1 MAAGIA
7 RRLRLAMGE
16 ALVRHLSLME
26 QSLLAFTFN
35 IGGIL
40 SGLIFAVFF
49 SRLQDPTLLMLLP
62 AILTI
67 RGNINGILSSKLGT
81 LLHTGRILPSLRGNT
96 RDFEALLRSTF
107 VLTFQSTLL
116 IGLIAFAANLALK
129 RIDVAYLPFFIL
141 IPTLTGGISVAIS
154 EVITSALAIF
164 TFRRGLDP
172 DVLTY
177 PAMST
182 VNDVMVTA
190 IYFGVSWL
198 MLTWI
203 YSIPFGVITFL
214 AVGAASMTFAVLN
227 WRNEMFKRTV
237 MEATPAILASL
248 SMGVLNGVILA
259 GFRSEIEESPAVLT
273 VYPAL
278 MDSLGD
284 IGAITGATTTTKLFL
299 GELEAK
305 ASTIKEALKDLI
317 PVESMAFLL
326 HIVYAAVGFLLSKG
340 AGLTVSF
347 TKLIGITLASNLMA
361 FPAIFAIAYLIAIM
375 TFKKGL
381 DPDNFVI
388 PLETSMADS
397 LATLSVSILTR
408 LFT

>member
-1 MAAGIA
+1 M
-7 RRLRLAMGE
+7 RE
-16 ALVRHLSLME
+16 ALASHLSLME

-40 SGLIFAVFF
+40 SGLIFALFF

-81 LLHTGRILPSLRGNT
+81 FLHTGRILPSIRGNT
-96 RDFEALLRSTF
+96 KDFEALLRSTL
-107 VLTFQSTLL
+107 VVTFQSTLL
-116 IGLIAFAANLALK
+116 IGLIAFTANFALG
-129 RIDVAYLPFFIL
+129 RIDEAYLPFFIL
-141 IPTLTGGISVAIS
+141 VPTLTGGISVAMS
-154 EVITSALAIF
+154 EVITTALAIY
-164 TFRRGLDP
+164 TFRKGLDP

-182 VNDVMVTA
+182 VNDVMVTI
-190 IYFGVSWL
+190 IYFGISWL
-198 MLTWI
+198 MVSWRH
-203 YSIPFGVITFL
+203 SILLGVIIFL
-214 AVGAASMTFAVLN
+214 AVGAVSTAFAFLN
-227 WRNEMFKRTV
+227 WRNETFKRTL

-248 SMGVLNGVILA
+248 SLGVLNGVILA
-259 GFRSEIEESPAVLT
+259 GFRSEIERNPAVLT

-284 IGAITGATTTTKLFL
+284 LGAITGATTTTKLFL

-305 ASTIKEALKDLI
+305 ASTIKEALKDLM
-317 PVESMAFLL
+317 PVESMALLL
-326 HIVYAAVGFLLSKG
+326 HIVYGAVGFLTSME
-340 AGLTVSF
+340 AGLTVSL
-347 TKLIGITLASNLMA
+347 TRLIGVTLASNLMT

-397 LATLSVSILTR
+397 LATLSVSILAR
-408 LFT
+408 LLT